1 MRNYSEETEKRI
13 AFIQERLAEAK
24 AAGIVFANSGG
35 KDCALV
41 GILCKMACEN
51 TVGIIM
57 PCGSK
62 RNYGADKDDAET
74 FAAQYGIETRYI
86 DLTPTRDALVQAV
99 GKTLS
104 QHVAAN
110 IAPRLRMNVLYA
122 VAASENRLVP
132 GTGNRSEAHMGYF
145 TKWADGLHGCDFNPI
160 ADLTVGEVYD
170 FLRHLGAPCCVID
183 KAPSAG
189 LYDGQ
194 TDEGDM
200 GDRRSQR
207 GGSGGDALKLASQ
220 RQGSRDTR
228 GDGPG
233 ARRRTRSV
241 RARTQRLRSAGI
253 QRGDAPV

>member
-1 MRNYSEETEKRI
+1 MRNYAEETQARV
-13 AFIQERLAEAK
+13 AFIRQCLAEAK
-24 AAGIVFANSGG
+24 TAGIVFANSGG

-41 GILCKMACEN
+41 GILCKMACDN

-74 FAAQYGIETRYI
+74 LAAQFGIESRYI
-86 DLTPTRDALVQAV
+86 DLTPARDALLQAI

-104 QHVAAN
+104 LNAGAN
-110 IAPRLRMNVLYA
+110 LAPRLRMNVLYA
-122 VAASENRLVP
+122 IALSENRLVP

-160 ADLTVGEVYD
+160 ADLTASEVYD
-170 FLRHLGAPCCVID
+170 FLRHLGAPSCVIE

-200 GDRRSQR
+200 GVTYDAIDRFLLT
-207 GGSGGDALKLASQ
+207 GEANDADLSIIKRYHNATGHK
-220 RQGSRDTR
+220 RV
-228 GDGPG
+228 GP
-233 ARRRTRSV
+233 
-241 RARTQRLRSAGI
+241 RLYGVI
-253 QRGDAPV
+253 